1 MTTINLSTE
10 LHVCEDTNR
19 TFDIRDLLTQA
30 GYAVP
35 GQLDISD
42 FVVVLPNGDEVEGDT
57 PLFGRID
64 GDTIYV
70 RPGTMGVNWNGSF
83 ETYELVVNTA
93 AGDSIS
99 LQLQVIIDPVNDA
112 PAAADKSFDLLNGNG
127 VTLSEGDF
135 GFHDDVE
142 HDGFKSVL
150 ITSLPVAG
158 HLLLNGVAVASGV
171 EIAIADIRAGHVVF
185 VPDQN
190 IAGSFA
196 LGFKVH
202 DDGGTVGCNASD
214 LSATPNYL
222 TFKVPMAH
230 LGDFVWH
237 DANANGVQDAGE
249 AGIAGVVVELKDA
262 AGNVVASTTTDA
274 AGAYHFDVNPGTYSV
289 AVVTPA
295 GYAATAQ
302 NQGGDAALDSNIDAS
317 GKTGLITLAPGETNN
332 SIDAGLYKTAEL
344 GDRVW
349 LDLNKNGVQDAGE
362 AGVAGVKVTLLDASG
377 HAVGSP
383 LTTDANGNYLFTN
396 LKPGTYSV
404 QFEKTSLPAGY
415 VFTGK
420 DAGGNDNL
428 DSDASVDGATAQ
440 VTLASGES
448 NHSVDA
454 GIVAPPATLGDR
466 VWHDVNAN
474 GVQDA
479 GEAGIGGVTVQLKD
493 AAGAVVG
500 STVTD
505 ASGNY
510 SFSVDPGTY
519 SVAVVAPSGYI
530 STVKNAGSDAA
541 ADSDVDAAG
550 NSGTVTLAAGQN
562 NPDLDAGLYKTA
574 ELGDRVWLDLN
585 KNGVQDAGEAGVAG
599 VKVTLLDASGHA
611 VGSPLTTDANGNY
624 LFTNLKPGTYSVQFE
639 KTSLPAGY
647 VFTGKDAGGNDNLD
661 SDASTVDGGTA
672 QVTLASGES
681 NHSVD
686 AGIVATPATLGD
698 RVWHDVNANGVQDAG
713 EAGIGGVTVQ
723 LKDAAGAVVGSTV
736 TDASG
741 NYSFSVDP
749 GTYSVAVVAP
759 SGYISTVKNAG
770 SDVAADSD
778 IDAAGNSGS
787 VTLAA
792 GQNNPTLDAGLYK
805 TAELGDR
812 VWLDTNKNGVQDAG
826 EGGVA
831 GVKVTLLDASGHA
844 VGSPLTTDANGNYLF
859 TNLKP
864 GTYSVQFD
872 KTTLPAGYT
881 ITGKDAGGNDAL
893 DSDANAADGKTAQT
907 VLDSGESDRS
917 WDMGVQSC
925 APPPQAH
932 IGDRVWLDANANGV
946 QDAGESGISGVTVQL
961 KNSAGTVVS
970 TTTTDGSGNYHFDVA
985 AGTYSVAVKAPSG
998 YYTSA
1003 KDVGAND
1010 AVDSDIDST
1019 GNTAKFSVAAGETN
1033 NTLDAGLY
1041 QKAALGDKVWFDG
1054 NGNGVQD
1061 ACETGV
1067 GCVTVNLL
1075 NSAGVVVA
1083 SAVTDSNGNYMFSNL
1098 TPGAY
1103 SVAFVAPS
1111 GYMFTKQDV
1120 GSDSTDSDADAQG
1133 RTIQTVLVSGEI
1145 DRSWDA
1151 GLVKAVASIGD
1162 RVWEDKNFNGVQD
1175 AGESGVSGVT
1185 VKLLNAY
1192 NQVLA
1197 TTTTNA
1203 TGNYLFNGLNAGDYK
1218 VEVVKPSGYYYTKT
1232 NVGVDTADSDVDTS
1246 SGRTALTHLDA
1257 GENDLSWDAGLYRKA
1272 SIGDKVW
1279 RDVNHDGIQEVN
1291 EEGIGGVKV
1300 ALYDTA
1306 NHLLA
1311 TTYTNSNGNYNFGN
1325 LDPGSYYLQ
1334 FDKTGVMFKG
1344 YNMNDWKWGV
1354 KNVGSNDQIDS
1365 DVHGDGISKANVTYT
1380 DATTLDS
1387 GENDMSWD
1395 ATITPIVIDLN
1406 GDGIHTIAR
1415 GDFHGSFDLL
1425 GNGHAIQSGWISGND
1440 GFLAVD
1446 SNGNGRIDGIGELF
1460 GGASKGSGF
1469 AKLASFDSNGDGFV
1483 DAHDDKFAELRI
1495 WRDANSNGVTDAGE
1509 LMSMHDA
1516 GVSSLTVHFTELPFL
1531 DANNNL
1537 HLERSSA
1544 TLAGGKS
1551 VDMTDVYFNVDAKD
1565 AAQAGAHLP
1574 TMADLLRDGNAL
1586 DKVIGQPAAPA
1597 TVAAVNAAPVLDS
1610 HAQCDVADVLRR
1622 VLAHAAATEVAA

>member
-30 GYAVP
+30 GYTVP
-35 GQLDISD
+35 GELNIND

-57 PLFGRID
+57 PLFGRVD

-70 RPGTMGVNWNGSF
+70 RPGTMGENWNGGF
-83 ETYELVVNTA
+83 ETYQLVVNTA

-142 HDGFKSVL
+142 RDGFKSVL

-158 HLLLNGVAVASGV
+158 HLLLNGAAVASGA

-185 VPDQN
+185 MPDQN

-196 LGFKVH
+196 LGFKVR

-222 TFKVPMAH
+222 SFKVPMAH

-295 GYAATAQ
+295 GYAVTAQ
-302 NQGGDAALDSNIDAS
+302 AQGGDVTLDSDIDAS
-317 GKTGLITLAPGETNN
+317 GKTALITLAPGETNN

-349 LDLNKNGVQDAGE
+349 LDLNRNGVQDAGE
-362 AGVAGVKVTLLDASG
+362 A
-377 HAVGSP
+377 
-383 LTTDANGNYLFTN
+383 
-396 LKPGTYSV
+396 
-404 QFEKTSLPAGY
+404 
-415 VFTGK
+415 
-420 DAGGNDNL
+420 
-428 DSDASVDGATAQ
+428 
-440 VTLASGES
+440 
-448 NHSVDA
+448 
-454 GIVAPPATLGDR
+454 
-466 VWHDVNAN
+466 
-474 GVQDA
+474 
-479 GEAGIGGVTVQLKD
+479 
-493 AAGAVVG
+493 
-500 STVTD
+500 
-505 ASGNY
+505 
-510 SFSVDPGTY
+510 
-519 SVAVVAPSGYI
+519 
-530 STVKNAGSDAA
+530 
-541 ADSDVDAAG
+541 
-550 NSGTVTLAAGQN
+550 
-562 NPDLDAGLYKTA
+562 
-574 ELGDRVWLDLN
+574 
-585 KNGVQDAGEAGVAG
+585 
-599 VKVTLLDASGHA
+599 
-611 VGSPLTTDANGNY
+611 
-624 LFTNLKPGTYSVQFE
+624 
-639 KTSLPAGY
+639 
-647 VFTGKDAGGNDNLD
+647 
-661 SDASTVDGGTA
+661 
-672 QVTLASGES
+672 
-681 NHSVD
+681 
-686 AGIVATPATLGD
+686 
-698 RVWHDVNANGVQDAG
+698 
-713 EAGIGGVTVQ
+713 
-723 LKDAAGAVVGSTV
+723 
-736 TDASG
+736 
-741 NYSFSVDP
+741 
-749 GTYSVAVVAP
+749 
-759 SGYISTVKNAG
+759 
-770 SDVAADSD
+770 
-778 IDAAGNSGS
+778 
-787 VTLAA
+787 
-792 GQNNPTLDAGLYK
+792 
-805 TAELGDR
+805 
-812 VWLDTNKNGVQDAG
+812 
-826 EGGVA
+826 GVA

-881 ITGKDAGGNDAL
+881 ITSRNVGGNEAL
-893 DSDANAADGKTAQT
+893 DSDANPADGKTAQT
-907 VLDSGESDRS
+907 VLESGESDRS
-917 WDMGVQSC
+917 WDMGVQNC
-925 APPPQAH
+925 APPPPPPQAH
-932 IGDRVWLDANANGV
+932 IGDRVWLDVNANGV
-946 QDAGESGISGVTVQL
+946 QDAGESGIGGVTVQL
-961 KNSAGTVVS
+961 KNSLGTVVS
-970 TTTTDGSGNYHFDVA
+970 TTSTDGYGNYHFDVA

-998 YYTSA
+998 YYTTA

-1010 AVDSDIDST
+1010 AADSDIDGT

-1061 ACETGV
+1061 NWESGV

-1098 TPGAY
+1098 TPGVY

-1120 GSDSTDSDADAQG
+1120 GSDATDSDADAHG
-1133 RTIQTVLVSGEI
+1133 RTIQTTLVSGER

-1175 AGESGVSGVT
+1175 AGETGVRGVT

-1203 TGNYLFNGLNAGDYK
+1203 TGNYLFSGLSAGDYK
-1218 VEVVKPSGYYYTKT
+1218 VEVVKPSGYYYTKS
-1232 NVGVDTADSDVDTS
+1232 NVGVDTADSDVDSS
-1246 SGRTALTHLDA
+1246 SGRTALTHLNA

-1279 RDVNHDGIQEVN
+1279 RDINHNGIQGVN

-1300 ALYDTA
+1300 ALYDAA
-1306 NHLLA
+1306 NHLVA
-1311 TTYTNSNGNYNFGN
+1311 TTYTNSKGNYNFGN

-1354 KNVGSNDQIDS
+1354 KNAGSNDQIDS
-1365 DVHGDGISKANVTYT
+1365 DVRGDNISKANVTYT
-1380 DATTLDS
+1380 DTTTLES

-1395 ATITPIVIDLN
+1395 ATITPIAIDLN

-1415 GDFHGSFDLL
+1415 GNFHGSFDLL

-1495 WRDANSNGVTDAGE
+1495 WRDANSDGVTDAGE
-1509 LMSMHDA
+1509 LMGMHDA
-1516 GVSSLTVHFTELPFL
+1516 GVTSLTVHFTELPFL
-1531 DANNNL
+1531 DANDNL

-1565 AAQAGAHLP
+1565 AAKAGVNLP
-1574 TMADLLRDGNAL
+1574 SMADLLRDDNAL
-1586 DKVIGQPAAPA
+1586 DKVIGQPAA
-1597 TVAAVNAAPVLDS
+1597 VAAVNAAPVLDS

-1622 VLAHAAATEVAA
+1622 VLAHAAASEVAA